1 MSKKAIS
8 AEKTMARDDISIAR
22 EASAK
27 AKSAGS
33 KPLAESTLGKAQNL
47 LLTNWREARFL
58 GLGAMALA
66 TRELRD
72 LVDQARSEAAESVSA
87 EADESTAQ
95 TPLQKA
101 YVRLNEQ
108 VQSNWNLLR
117 AMEKSLEEGGRRWL
131 DRISPSSQQDQAEP
145 NLQQRVQTLW
155 QELKSQWNDLR
166 RDMESTGKDRDLEL
180 RRQLRSRIED
190 LSQRSEKLLQQFGL
204 VTKAEM
210 ESLNRRIM
218 RLSEMLKAQLD
229 EAESAP
235 LMVNRRQQDRRKRKM
250 KVDYERRLYSRR
262 SEDRAK
268 VA

>member
-1 MSKKAIS
+1 MSKKTIS
-8 AEKTMARDDISIAR
+8 AEKTKAR
-22 EASAK
+22 ETSAK
-27 AKSAGS
+27 AKSPSS
-33 KPLAESTLGKAQNL
+33 KPLAESTLGKAQHL

-72 LVDQARSEAAESVSA
+72 FVDQARSEAAETTAA
-87 EADESTAQ
+87 ETGESTAQ

-101 YVRLNEQ
+101 YIRLNEQ

-117 AMEKSLEEGGRRWL
+117 AMEKSLEEGGRKWL
-131 DRISPSSQQDQAEP
+131 DRINASSPQDEAEAR
-145 NLQQRVQTLW
+145 LQQRAQTLW

-180 RRQLRSRIED
+180 RRQLRVRIED
-190 LSQRSEKLLQQFGL
+190 LSLRSERLLQQFGL

-210 ESLNRRIM
+210 ETLNRRIM
-218 RLSEMLKAQLD
+218 SLSEMLKAQLD
-229 EAESAP
+229 ETESAP
-235 LMVNRRQQDRRKRKM
+235 LMANRRQQDRRKRKS

-262 SEDRAK
+262 SEDRAR